1 MALGPNRREATTMAL
16 TRVGPTDPEIRSEEP
31 AAFEGIGIEGWL
43 ALVTIAAV
51 TLWLV
56 ASV

>member
-1 MALGPNRREATTMAL
+1 MAL

-51 TLWLV
+51 ALWLV